1 VETAAAMRSLNPASA
16 PLDQADAAARRWLQP
31 LVFETLVAPG
41 PAGGLL
47 PVIATEWDSDPSA
60 TRWRFRLRSN
70 VKLHDG
76 SALDAGRVAA
86 ALRAHGRPWTIAPDT
101 TSVTIETAESSP
113 DLPWELADSR
123 YAIAFAR
130 PEGGEPIGTGPFAIE
145 RWEPRRLRLRAH
157 EDHWQGRPFVDSVQ
171 VEMARPLNDQ
181 IASLDLGRADMIS
194 VQPQDVRRVMQRG
207 RRLAASRPLVL
218 VALVF
223 EGRGRTTE
231 FRPVRQALS
240 RAIDR
245 ASMSDVLLQRQAQP
259 AWTIVPEWIGGYSA
273 LLTGS
278 YDRTLARRA
287 VVLLPSRNRML
298 TLAIDGTDAMLRTIA
313 ERVVVDAADAGFSM
327 TLALPR
333 TPAVKSPDARLVAV
347 RLDAAT
353 REQALMRAVS
363 ALGPQAR
370 VPVLSQLGD
379 SLEAAYR
386 FERALRDE
394 DLVVPL
400 VHVSELLVSS
410 ASVGTGYEPAVLP
423 TGAWNLAVAWLK
435 GSQP

>member
-1 VETAAAMRSLNPASA
+1 
-16 PLDQADAAARRWLQP
+16 
-31 LVFETLVAPG
+31 
-41 PAGGLL
+41 
-47 PVIATEWDSDPSA
+47 
-60 TRWRFRLRSN
+60 
-70 VKLHDG
+70 
-76 SALDAGRVAA
+76 
-86 ALRAHGRPWTIAPDT
+86 
-101 TSVTIETAESSP
+101 
-113 DLPWELADSR
+113 
-123 YAIAFAR
+123 
-130 PEGGEPIGTGPFAIE
+130 
-145 RWEPRRLRLRAH
+145 
-157 EDHWQGRPFVDSVQ
+157 
-171 VEMARPLNDQ
+171 
-181 IASLDLGRADMIS
+181 
-194 VQPQDVRRVMQRG
+194 
-207 RRLAASRPLVL
+207 
-218 VALVF
+218 
-223 EGRGRTTE
+223 
-231 FRPVRQALS
+231 
-240 RAIDR
+240 
-245 ASMSDVLLQRQAQP
+245 
-259 AWTIVPEWIGGYSA
+259 
-273 LLTGS
+273 
-278 YDRTLARRA
+278 
-287 VVLLPSRNRML
+287 
-298 TLAIDGTDAMLRTIA
+298 MLRTIA

-333 TPAVKSPDARLVAV
+333 TPALKSPDARLVAV